1 MDQEIWKDIDGY
13 KGLYQISNLGRVK
26 SLRQN
31 RIMKPSSNEKGY
43 LRVGLTKN
51 KEYKTVKVHRL
62 VAIAFISNP
71 HNKSEINHINNIRN
85 DNRADNLEW
94 VTHEENM
101 NLTFGKKHLYFKKR
115 NTTYNYV
122 YNFFKDGELIGRYNS
137 LEEMMKDL
145 KISYESIKILLS
157 IPKRFIGCN
166 IKITPC
172 PSKNKKRHL

>member
-85 DNRADNLEW
+85 DNRA
-94 VTHEENM
+94 
-101 NLTFGKKHLYFKKR
+101 G
-115 NTTYNYV
+115 
-122 YNFFKDGELIGRYNS
+122 NF
-137 LEEMMKDL
+137 
-145 KISYESIKILLS
+145 
-157 IPKRFIGCN
+157 
-166 IKITPC
+166 
-172 PSKNKKRHL
+172 